1 MNSLVLV
8 ASPSVYTS
16 YFSYSRRTR
25 DELANQNAE
34 TTNLTSKLDR
44 VINNHYHTYLLF
56 GFHAYFLIA
65 LNFFSLF
72 LQEIH
77 DLRTR
82 LEVAKSEVI
91 KYCVGTLVSIT
102 AVGLAVLRTMMN

>member
-1 MNSLVLV
+1 MQF
-8 ASPSVYTS
+8 PHSV
-16 YFSYSRRTR
+16 
-25 DELANQNAE
+25 E
-34 TTNLTSKLDR
+34 
-44 VINNHYHTYLLF
+44 
-56 GFHAYFLIA
+56 
-65 LNFFSLF
+65 FFSLF